1 MHYLKKV
8 LTDWRKNEGN
18 RVLSVLQ
25 EHFAQTTLKNPTT
38 TNKTNKKTTNKNK
51 QKKKRGWGGGWGE
64 GSVTG
69 TRNERITHKTG

>member
-25 EHFAQTTLKNPTT
+25 EHFAQTTLKNTTT
-38 TNKTNKKTTNKNK
+38 TNKTNKKNNK
-51 QKKKRGWGGGWGE
+51 QKQTKEKTGEGGAWGGGKEVSLELGMKE
-64 GSVTG
+64 
-69 TRNERITHKTG
+69 

>member
-38 TNKTNKKTTNKNK
+38 TNKTNKKNNK
-51 QKKKRGWGGGWGE
+51 QKQTKEKTGVGGGGGGKE
-64 GSVTG
+64 VSLELGMK
-69 TRNERITHKTG
+69 E

>member
-38 TNKTNKKTTNKNK
+38 TNKTNKKNNK
-51 QKKKRGWGGGWGE
+51 QKQTKEKTGVGGGGE
-64 GSVTG
+64 GSATG